1 MANRFAAQGN
11 RIFIPVLA
19 LPTFQ
24 NLSVEA
30 ALKRVVETIEEAAR
44 VAASVVVIGS
54 SFGGFLALCSLQRLT
69 VPAAQRLVGLVLLA
83 PVIYPFHPEQ
93 PVVSSATEDAWRR
106 LGVIPIEEGA
116 SGAAVPVHYQFL
128 VELKRYAEEKPRV
141 GVSTLVVHGVRDET
155 VPHRHSVEFV
165 DQTPMAQL
173 VSLDDDHQIMRDP
186 RRLVSVVDE
195 FIRECAPGEF
205 E

>member
-1 MANRFAAQGN
+1 MANHFAVRGD
-11 RIFIPVLA
+11 RIFIPALA
-19 LPTFQ
+19 LPTLQ

-30 ALKRVVETIEEAAR
+30 ALNRVVETIEEAAQ
-44 VAASVVVIGS
+44 VAASIILVGS
-54 SFGGFLALCSLQRLT
+54 SFGGFLALRSLQRLT
-69 VPAAQRLVGLVLLA
+69 ESAAQKLVGLVLLA

-93 PVVSSATEDAWRR
+93 PVVSPATEDAWRR
-106 LGVIPIEEGA
+106 SGVMPIEEGA
-116 SGAAVPVHYQFL
+116 SGTAVPVHYQFL

-155 VPHRHSVEFV
+155 VPYRHSAEFV

-173 VSLDDDHQIMRDP
+173 VSLDDDHQIMSDP
-186 RRLVSVVDE
+186 QRLVSVVDE
-195 FIRECAPGEF
+195 FIQGCASGEV